1 MRWSIGADCSSQ
13 TTSIKS
19 PGAVVGSDA
28 DAFLTLPREGGLAL
42 GGKYDSGLAKTGSV
56 SVSIDPFSLFEDA
69 NGCVNCGRLGDGEG
83 GPECADD
90 EEEAS
95 EDEEEVRLR
104 LCLSGAPLALG
115 LEASFPCGVPTR
127 DFESLG
133 MREGDERADVEVFA
147 SFVLADDAWERPE

>member
-19 PGAVVGSDA
+19 PGAVVGSDV
-28 DAFLTLPREGGLAL
+28 DAFLTLLREAGLAL
-42 GGKYDSGLAKTGSV
+42 GGRYDSGLAKTGSM
-56 SVSIDPFSLFEDA
+56 SVSIDPFSLLEDA
-69 NGCVNCGRLGDGEG
+69 NGCVKFGRLGDGEG
-83 GPECADD
+83 GPDCAED

-95 EDEEEVRLR
+95 EDEEEERLR

-115 LEASFPCGVPTR
+115 LEAPFPCGVLTR

-133 MREGDERADVEVFA
+133 MREGDERADAEGFV